1 MSGNRCMVILAAV
14 VAFLLHS
21 AVFAQDSPTTE
32 VGELKALVEDDE
44 RFQQLMTEVWVLRD
58 LLALQV
64 GGNISAETK
73 EFQALQDKLRA
84 QREALIESLSSEQAR
99 TQVPEAVLTSGNK
112 LSVALESFGV
122 RPDSDLGRRLM
133 AAHLR
138 FNQALSAASLGSLC
152 HVHPFRTFCPNS

>member
-1 MSGNRCMVILAAV
+1 MSGNRGIILAAA
-14 VAFLLHS
+14 VAFLLQS
-21 AVFAQDSPTTE
+21 PVFAQNSTTTE
-32 VGELKALVEDDE
+32 VVELKTVIEDDE
-44 RFQQLMTEVWVLRD
+44 RFKQLLTEVWVLRD

-73 EFQALQDKLRA
+73 EFQALQDKLRD
-84 QREALIESLSSEQAR
+84 QRAALLETLSGEKAMIHL
-99 TQVPEAVLTSGNK
+99 PEAVLASGNK

-122 RPDSDLGRRLM
+122 RPDSDLGKRLT

-152 HVHPFRTFCPNS
+152 NVHPFRTFCPQ